1 MGLKLQI
8 DDHAAVYDR
17 TDSVA
22 HKLVYLYIY
31 ASAIYTEKFAYYL
44 MILDIS
50 PNFSNDS

>member
-22 HKLVYLYIY
+22 HKLVYLYICVGN
-31 ASAIYTEKFAYYL
+31 IH
-44 MILDIS
+44 
-50 PNFSNDS
+50 